1 MSIGISTKALKKIL
15 LINALAEGKRLG
27 TSNQAALEE
36 DFAKDVK
43 DFELADGDATSV
55 KHLRV
60 GRIYPGALETS
71 ILPYLNESHGDV
83 TVSLAHR
90 IDIMSNFS
98 FTDSNGKTYYR
109 VRIDTTSKK
118 PIDGD
123 AQGRSF
129 LEQSPTTKWVWT
141 SSLLEVPDEVQ
152 IDGQFIVHKPHDK
165 YKVLNDMTLH
175 PTLDPNIG
183 ETKILRAG
191 NLCSVAKEKKNPSLT
206 GDSPI
211 FCTIMIDGQEYHI
224 KGTLFD
230 SMTKLSRLDIA
241 LAITTDSEKGE
252 KSILPVHIR
261 NSFVDDSGETQ
272 VTMYT
277 CEYPVDIEG
286 HPLLSGYNK
295 IGTNA
300 PDAPKV
306 AELVIPESELAMPM
320 KDFVADASNAPKGLV
335 TEDAD
340 LNGDKITGD
349 LAIRMKAFKHGD
361 DIYYECLSYNDT
373 LNGTIIDPARPDDN
387 TDFID
392 GAHFVMQSEL
402 LPASEVINWSNDNTR
417 AICIGMGEPSE
428 GQIDKDIAAY
438 SNSVRNGALK
448 VYYEDNPDEDLWD
461 IVRNEPANYENH
473 SYGFVSYDRAGNELA
488 TGRVCK
494 VFEEGCGDETFVKV
508 VVTENSVAGW
518 VGREFYIQG
527 DACVGEGLF
536 ELYEDSALTIPVN
549 VKVKIT
555 DHSIENCV
563 RDIRGAI
570 YAPGAQFPRIVLGF
584 EDNVN
589 ARVKFTYTYMGTNEA
604 TGESEKRTKSVFPW
618 GDAVFCKDRRCGAA
632 SLPQLFD
639 GIITAT
645 EYRQN
650 AKDGSILK
658 PSNFVPTNLK
668 IELVR
673 E

>member
-27 TSNQAALEE
+27 TSNQAASEE

-129 LEQSPTTKWVWT
+129 LAQSPTTKWVWT

-152 IDGQFIVHKPHDK
+152 IEGQSVVHKPHDK
-165 YKVLNDMTLH
+165 YNVLEDMTLH

-183 ETKILRAG
+183 ETKIITQG
-191 NLCSVAKEKKNPSLT
+191 STCSVAKEKKNPSLT

-211 FCTIMIDGQEYHI
+211 FCTIMIDGHEYHI
-224 KGTLFD
+224 EGTLFD
-230 SMTKLSRLDIA
+230 NSTKLARLGIA
-241 LAITTDSEKGE
+241 LAITTDNEKGE
-252 KSILPVHIR
+252 KSILPVHLR
-261 NSFVDDSGETQ
+261 NSFVDDSGETP

-277 CEYPVDIEG
+277 CEYPVDSNGE
-286 HPLLSGYNK
+286 PLLRGYSK
-295 IGTNA
+295 LGTYA
-300 PDAPKV
+300 PDAPSV

-340 LNGDKITGD
+340 LNGDNIIGD
-349 LAIRMKAFKHGD
+349 LAIRMKAFNHGD
-361 DIYYECLSYNDT
+361 DIYYECLSYNET
-373 LNGTIIDPARPDDN
+373 LTGTIIDPARPDDN

-392 GAHFVMQSEL
+392 GAFIVMQSEL
-402 LPASEVINWSNDNTR
+402 LPAREVLNWSNDNTR

-428 GQIDKDIAAY
+428 GQTAKDIAEYNESAI
-438 SNSVRNGALK
+438 NGALK
-448 VYYEDNPDEDLWD
+448 VYHEDNPEEDWWD
-461 IVRNEPANYENH
+461 TGRKVPAT
-473 SYGFVSYDRAGNELA
+473 YGFVSYDMAGNELA

-494 VFEEGCGDETFVKV
+494 VWEDGSGEKTSVKV
-508 VVTENSVAGW
+508 HVTENSVAEW
-518 VGREFYIQG
+518 VGREFYIRS

-536 ELYEDSALTIPVN
+536 ELYSDSALTTSVN

-555 DHSIENCV
+555 DHSMANCI
-563 RDIRGAI
+563 RDIKGAI

-589 ARVKFTYTYMGTNEA
+589 ARVQFTYTYTVTNEA
-604 TGESEKRTKSVFPW
+604 TGKLEEKSKSVSPW

-645 EYRQN
+645 EYRQDV
-650 AKDGSILK
+650 KDGSILK

>member
-1 MSIGISTKALKKIL
+1 MSIGISMKALKKIL
-15 LINALAEGKRLG
+15 LIDALSEGKRLG
-27 TSNQAALEE
+27 TSNQAATKEN
-36 DFAKDVK
+36 FAKDVK

-141 SSLLEVPDEVQ
+141 SSLLEVPKEVQ
-152 IDGQFIVHKPHDK
+152 IEEPFIVHKPHDK
-165 YKVLNDMTLH
+165 YNVLKDMTLH

-191 NLCSVAKEKKNPSLT
+191 NLCSVAKEKKNPSLS
-206 GDSPI
+206 GDAPL
-211 FCTIMIDGQEYHI
+211 FCTIMMDGQEYHI
-224 KGTLFD
+224 EGNLFD
-230 SMTKLSRLDIA
+230 SMTKLARLGIA
-241 LAITTDSEKGE
+241 LAFTTDDKTGD
-252 KSILPVHIR
+252 KSILPVHLR
-261 NSFVDDSGETQ
+261 NSFVDDSGETP

-277 CEYPVDIEG
+277 CEYPVDSEG

-295 IGTNA
+295 LGTNA
-300 PDAPKV
+300 PDAPEV
-306 AELVIPESELAMPM
+306 AKLVIPESELAMPM

-335 TEDAD
+335 MEGAD
-340 LNGDKITGD
+340 LNGDKILGD

-373 LNGTIIDPARPDDN
+373 LNDPIITPARPDDN

-402 LPASEVINWSNDNTR
+402 LPAREVINWLNDDRR
-417 AICIGMGEPSE
+417 ADGIGMESTKRE
-428 GQIDKDIAAY
+428 QAAAY
-438 SNSVRNGALK
+438 NDSVVNGALK
-448 VYYEDNPDEDLWD
+448 VYYENNPDEDLWD
-461 IVRNEPANYENH
+461 TVRNEPADYNNH
-473 SYGFVSYDRAGNELA
+473 SYGFVSYDMEGNELA
-488 TGRVCK
+488 KGRVRK
-494 VFEEGCGDETFVKV
+494 VWEEGCGDSTFVKV
-508 VVTENSVAGW
+508 HVTENSVTEW
-518 VGREFYIQG
+518 VGRDFYIQG
-527 DACVGEGLF
+527 NASVGDSVF
-536 ELYEDSALTIPVN
+536 ELYEDRDLSVPVN

-555 DHSIENCV
+555 DHSMVSCV
-563 RDIRGAI
+563 RNIQGAI
-570 YAPGAQFPRIVLGF
+570 YAPGAQYPQIFLGF

-589 ARVKFTYTYMGTNEA
+589 ARVKFTYTYTVNNEA
-604 TGESEKRTKSVFPW
+604 TGESEERTKSVFPW
-618 GDAVFCKDRRCGAA
+618 GDSVFGKDRRCGAA

-645 EYRQN
+645 EYSQ
-650 AKDGSILK
+650 APKDGSIITH
-658 PSNFVPTNLK
+658 SNFVPENLK